1 MNKISKFIVASSIL
15 LGSAGVYANTSD
27 AAELSQS
34 EYQRLAS
41 FYEYQEQT
49 DQSST
54 LTQSEYQR
62 LASMQ

>member
-1 MNKISKFIVASSIL
+1 MNKISKFIIASSIL

-41 FYEYQEQT
+41 
-49 DQSST
+49 
-54 LTQSEYQR
+54 
-62 LASMQ
+62 MQ